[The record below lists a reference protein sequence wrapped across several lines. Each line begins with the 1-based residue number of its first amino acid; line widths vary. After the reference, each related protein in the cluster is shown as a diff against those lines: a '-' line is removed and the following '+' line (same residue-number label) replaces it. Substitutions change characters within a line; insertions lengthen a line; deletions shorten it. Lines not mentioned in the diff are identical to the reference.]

1 MLNFIGTCDKFR
13 TSEVNELIWQE
24 MMKTKKRITE
34 SEFLKLCDVTIILDY
49 NETWSDYKQN
59 AKMQNDPIKFYK
71 SNHGLYFFQK
81 SGFEFIW
88 S

>member
-71 SNHGLYFFQK
+71 SNNGLYFFQK